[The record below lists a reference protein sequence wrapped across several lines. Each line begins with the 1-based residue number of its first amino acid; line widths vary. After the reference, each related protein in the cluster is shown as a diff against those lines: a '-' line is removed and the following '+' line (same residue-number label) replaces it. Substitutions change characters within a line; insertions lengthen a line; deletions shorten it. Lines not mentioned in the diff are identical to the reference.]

1 MPPYLPIS
9 QAQRPQHLSRSGTQT
24 QAAHSQLKTPKLTL
38 SKINPQRGPP
48 HLPPVP
54 FQYSRRQF
62 LQHFAVK
69 FKLNCSKYLPVP
81 RRFFFF
87 FLKSSAP
94 GNSCFR
100 IQDASFIFFFFF
112 KQPQSQFCAPPL
124 FYSPTDTSK
133 TCRLILFSL
142 QMQPRSRILGT
153 QNHFHVNPT
162 IRQEIQM
169 IKQRYFFQLQSD
181 NPTNPIDLSRLEI
194 DLKNE
199 SLVLKSSRAIL

>member
-112 KQPQSQFCAPPL
+112 KQPQSQFCAPPPFL
-124 FYSPTDTSK
+124 FTHRHFRNVSIDPFFSPDATTIQNPWDPK
-133 TCRLILFSL
+133 PL
-142 QMQPRSRILGT
+142 PRKSDHQARNTNDQTTLLLSAA
-153 QNHFHVNPT
+153 
-162 IRQEIQM
+162 IR
-169 IKQRYFFQLQSD
+169 
-181 NPTNPIDLSRLEI
+181 
-194 DLKNE
+194 
-199 SLVLKSSRAIL
+199 

>member
-87 FLKSSAP
+87 FWNLQHPVILVSEFKMRPLLFFSSL
-94 GNSCFR
+94 NSR
-100 IQDASFIFFFFF
+100 NPSF
-112 KQPQSQFCAPPL
+112 APPPFL
-124 FYSPTDTSK
+124 FTHRHFQNVSIDPFFSPDATTIQNPWDPK
-133 TCRLILFSL
+133 PL
-142 QMQPRSRILGT
+142 PRKSDHQARNTNDQTTLLLSAA
-153 QNHFHVNPT
+153 
-162 IRQEIQM
+162 IR
-169 IKQRYFFQLQSD
+169 
-181 NPTNPIDLSRLEI
+181 
-194 DLKNE
+194 
-199 SLVLKSSRAIL
+199 